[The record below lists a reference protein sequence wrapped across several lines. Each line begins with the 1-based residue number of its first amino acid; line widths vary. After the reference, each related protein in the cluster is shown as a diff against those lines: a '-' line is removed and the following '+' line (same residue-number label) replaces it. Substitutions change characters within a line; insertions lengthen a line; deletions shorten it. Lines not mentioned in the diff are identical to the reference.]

1 MKKGLRKFLSILLVY
16 SMIFTTNSF
25 TVFADITNNEET
37 VVENETTSVDETTTI
52 EDIEEAEEIDETE
65 ETVVYEENN
74 LSEDETLIPSDN
86 EELLDEEIEMEEV
99 DAEAEETT
107 SEEELIEEEET
118 TTLETEKIAN
128 KKVEDMLF
136 GDNNF
141 KFSFKMQDGFGWYN
155 KEDGDTEIEY
165 DTDDDIEI
173 PVVYSKAGQSAGY
186 VWIDYGWAKD
196 VGGHAGGVMTE
207 DQLKKMIDDWKANPT
222 EDIIIYPNFQQF
234 AEGNMKTPPD
244 KTKYFTGE
252 EIDSTGIV
260 FELTNGDKKK
270 EVPYELPQYA
280 RLYSREILDADKKSL
295 GWDKV
300 TADTKYCRFHFD
312 DMIYVDVELEVKTLP
327 SGYKFKFI
335 VPGPEDDPDPLGW
348 FNSEGGP
355 RRIEYKSEDLI
366 TAKVEIP
373 VFYRAEWS
381 GNWTDPDWINVG
393 WINETDDNKW
403 ISDDDLNILVESW
416 NENPTADVTVRV
428 NMSQIWNS
436 SLKTP
441 PTKTKYFVGDEF
453 DPTGLVFEVSD
464 EMTSPA
470 TWTKD
475 ISYDEPQYK
484 RLFAY
489 QLLNES
495 EGVIEGKTITD
506 ETKYCKF
513 IYNTRNEHKIELKV
527 LSPHTFTFITNAVSP
542 QEFGYFDEAQTIS
555 QIVYKSEELD
565 TKPIE
570 IPLVYVVDIIAS
582 QMEWIDLGW
591 KDVNQKKLSDDEFK
605 ALIKSWSDYPD
616 SDVTVYVNF
625 ERYFKTALKKKPD
638 RLKYTVGDK
647 LELDGVAIKLLDS
660 NNVFMKDV
668 AYEDVQ
674 YKRLFSTQLTDKDH
688 NVIESDTITA
698 DTKYGRYRFNE
709 TKYEDIELDVT
720 VPYDFT
726 FEVGEDLA
734 HFNAEDGPTSITFN
748 SLTLDTNPIKTPV
761 VYLTGT
767 TTTENRVNV
776 GWKNFYDGD
785 KKITDKELEKL
796 ISDWSKKPDRDI
808 KITVN
813 FETVESSRVKTP
825 PDRVEY
831 WIGDTFEPAGL
842 VIEVSDASKT
852 WTKDIPYDSPEF
864 NRLYSYKLYDK
875 DDQEIVGYNITAE
888 TKYCKYIYDT
898 NITEDVDIKILERV
912 TEISLVK
919 PQNWK
924 EYSTGENFD
933 ARGLV
938 IHAKYDDGKEEDV
951 YYDNKR
957 VLFLFDPFQ
966 LTSTTTKVTVIYGGQ
981 TATTHVTMV
990 DNVYALYYYNMGTDS
1005 VHSIYTYPGDE
1016 NNVISALN
1024 NAVSSGATGF
1034 YRIDDA
1040 TGYYDAY
1047 KKYKKSIDATLTK
1060 DEALS
1065 VYREEY
1071 DGNSSIYIGAS
1082 FVLPPTPPTPP
1093 TPPSPTPGGGGSGS
1107 SSPSVGPMGD
1117 LTKDQNAKVPTKNNI
1132 PQSSLLVN
1140 NELAFNLMIIPENQN
1155 RGISNATDI
1164 YGNAGFG
1171 QWLKV
1176 PNTATWY
1183 FMSGDMNAHGTK
1195 GSVGF
1200 LANGWFNLGWA
1211 GQNKWY
1217 HFDANGVMT
1226 LGWYEENGK
1235 IYYLQ
1240 NNLTDNW
1247 YGNAV
1252 TGIQFIDGKE
1262 YRFDNEGVLKQ

>member
-1 MKKGLRKFLSILLVY
+1 MKKGLRKFLSILLVC

-25 TVFADITNNEET
+25 SVFADTTNNEET
-37 VVENETTSVDETTTI
+37 VVENETTSVEETTTV
-52 EDIEEAEEIDETE
+52 EDIEEAEEVEETVETE
-65 ETVVYEENN
+65 ETVVDEGNN

-99 DAEAEETT
+99 EA
-107 SEEELIEEEET
+107 EEEET
-118 TTLETEKIAN
+118 TAEEELTEEEETITLETEKIAN
-128 KKVEDMLF
+128 KKVEDMFF

-141 KFSFKMQDGFGWYN
+141 KFSFKMQEDFGWYN
-155 KEDGDTEIEY
+155 EEGGATEIEY
-165 DTDDDIEI
+165 DDDDDIVI
-173 PVVYSKAGQSAGY
+173 PVVYPAGGHAAGY

-196 VGGHAGGVMTE
+196 VGGHSGDVMTE

-234 AEGNMKTPPD
+234 YQANMKTPPD

-252 EIDSTGIV
+252 EIDPTGIV
-260 FELTNGDKKK
+260 FELTNDDKKK

-280 RLYSREILDADKKSL
+280 RLYSREVLDADKESL

-312 DMIYVDVELEVKTLP
+312 DMIYEDVELEVKTLP
-327 SGYKFKFI
+327 SDNKFKFI
-335 VPGPEDDPDPLGW
+335 VPGPEEDPDPLGW
-348 FNSEGGP
+348 FNSEDGP
-355 RRIEYKSEDLI
+355 RKIEYKSEDLI
-366 TAKVEIP
+366 TTKVEIP
-373 VFYRAEWS
+373 VFYRAAWS
-381 GNWTDPDWINVG
+381 GGWTDPDWINVG

-428 NMSQIWNS
+428 NMSEIWHS

-453 DPTGLVFEVSD
+453 EPDGLVFEVSD

-475 ISYDEPQYK
+475 ISYDEPQYQ

-495 EGVIEGKTITD
+495 EEVIEGKIITD

-513 IYNTRNEHKIELKV
+513 IYNARTEHKV
-527 LSPHTFTFITNAVSP
+527 
-542 QEFGYFDEAQTIS
+542 
-555 QIVYKSEELD
+555 
-565 TKPIE
+565 
-570 IPLVYVVDIIAS
+570 
-582 QMEWIDLGW
+582 
-591 KDVNQKKLSDDEFK
+591 
-605 ALIKSWSDYPD
+605 
-616 SDVTVYVNF
+616 
-625 ERYFKTALKKKPD
+625 
-638 RLKYTVGDK
+638 
-647 LELDGVAIKLLDS
+647 
-660 NNVFMKDV
+660 
-668 AYEDVQ
+668 
-674 YKRLFSTQLTDKDH
+674 
-688 NVIESDTITA
+688 
-698 DTKYGRYRFNE
+698 
-709 TKYEDIELDVT
+709 ELDVT

-726 FEVGEDLA
+726 FEVGEDSA

-767 TTTENRVNV
+767 TSTESRVNV

-825 PDRVEY
+825 PDRIEY
-831 WIGDTFEPAGL
+831 WIGDTFEPAGF
-842 VIEVSDASKT
+842 VMEVSDTNKT
-852 WTKDIPYDSPEF
+852 WTKDIPYDNPEF
-864 NRLYSYKLYDK
+864 QRLYSYKLYDN
-875 DDQEIVGYNITAE
+875 DDQEIAGYNITAE
-888 TKYCKYIYDT
+888 TKYCKYIFDT
-898 NITEDVDIKILERV
+898 NITQDVDIEILERV
-912 TEISLVK
+912 TEISLVT
-919 PQNWK
+919 PQSWK

-951 YYDNKR
+951 HYNNKR

-966 LTSTTTKVTVIYGGQ
+966 LTSTTTEVTVFYGGK
-981 TATTHVTMV
+981 TTTTHVTMV

-1060 DEALS
+1060 EEALS

-1093 TPPSPTPGGGGSGS
+1093 TPTPPSPSPGGGGSGT

-1217 HFDANGVMT
+1217 RFDANGAMT

-1240 NNLTDNW
+1240 NDLTDNS
-1247 YGNAV
+1247 YGYAV
-1252 TGIQFIDGKE
+1252 TGIQIIDGVE
-1262 YRFDNEGVLKQ
+1262 HRFDNEGVLKQ